1 MRADAETKDESNPLM
16 GESGQSAWPYPSAEE
31 NEVMKPYFDTLFDT
45 IQEREENGKA
55 VLYQIEDSDLNTA
68 EAKMSTEEVLDLV
81 KAAGI
86 EVEIATPEM
95 VEEMLEMQNAL
106 MEAKIKSPKTVL
118 PEDESSFKGTAVSSD
133 SGAKILQNI
142 ENTIQEGVWKTRKP
156 PTEEVRN
163 AKWGR

>member
-1 MRADAETKDESNPLM
+1 
-16 GESGQSAWPYPSAEE
+16 
-31 NEVMKPYFDTLFDT
+31 MKPFFDTLFGT

-86 EVEIATPEM
+86 EVEIVTPEM

-106 MEAKIKSPKTVL
+106 MEAKMKSVPETVSVQ
-118 PEDESSFKGTAVSSD
+118 DEHQPTVVSSTD
-133 SGAKILQNI
+133 GAKVLNNLDNLQK
-142 ENTIQEGVWKTRKP
+142 EYQEKTNRP
-156 PTEEVRN
+156 LTFIGDV
-163 AKWGR
+163 AKAIRAKREKSDIKKKERAVCSLFSIAKAFCPLLVL